1 MINEITF
8 EGKEKDIRALEKLIF
23 EDWES
28 NSYDY
33 TMAIRRVF
41 FKKTYAVL
49 SITITNVK
57 RTEFSLFMKNIASS
71 IIENKIDRSVKIDV
85 NGEYIKINENGKIE
99 LDLNVIDRL
108 FKRWDRIENVGIMK
122 DKKTSFMVFIEGNNT
137 ADVLYHSPNARRIIT
152 EALKEFEVNRYHSTN
167 VYEHSALT
175 NPIKNLYGDNKS
187 TKGKILCYVVSYNL
201 PYEFLIYLN
210 SKLLEY
216 NEKLDGSMS
225 SLSPLVLIVNKDK
238 FIEGDKE

>member
-57 RTEFSLFMKNIASS
+57 RAEFSLFMKNIASS

-167 VYEHSALT
+167 IYEHSALT

-225 SLSPLVLIVNKDK
+225 SLSPLVLIANKDK
-238 FIEGDKE
+238 FIEGDEE

>member
-1 MINEITF
+1 MINKIVF
-8 EGKEKDIRALEKLIF
+8 EGKEKDIRAIEKIVFKDL
-23 EDWES
+23 ES

-33 TMAIRRVF
+33 TISIRRILV
-41 FKKTYAVL
+41 KKSYAVL
-49 SITITNVK
+49 SITIDSIK
-57 RTEFSLFMKNIASS
+57 KTEFSLFMKNIANS
-71 IIENKIDRSVKIDV
+71 IIDNKIDRSVKIDV
-85 NGEYIKINENGKIE
+85 NGEYIKINDNGKIE

-187 TKGKILCYVVSYNL
+187 TKGKILCYVISYEL

-210 SKLLEY
+210 SKLIEY
-216 NEKLDGSMS
+216 NKNLEDIIS
-225 SLSPLVLIVNKDK
+225 SLQQLVLIANKDK
-238 FIEGDKE
+238 FIEGDEE

>member
-23 EDWES
+23 KDWES

-33 TMAIRRVF
+33 TMSIRRIF
-41 FKKTYAVL
+41 FKKTHAVL
-49 SITITNVK
+49 AITITNVK
-57 RTEFSLFMKNIASS
+57 RTEFALFMKNIANS
-71 IIENKIDRSVKIDV
+71 IIKNKIDKSIKIDV
-85 NGEYIKINENGKIE
+85 NGEYIKINKNGKIE
-99 LDLNVIDRL
+99 LDLTVIDRL

-122 DKKTSFMVFIEGNNT
+122 DKKTSFVVFIEGNNT
-137 ADVLYHSPNARRIIT
+137 ADVLFHSPKARKIVT
-152 EALKEFEVNRYHSTN
+152 EALREFEVNRYHSTN

-210 SKLLEY
+210 SKLLKY
-216 NEKLDGSMS
+216 NENLDGSMS
-225 SLSPLVLIVNKDK
+225 SLRPLMLIANKDK
-238 FIEGDKE
+238 FIEGDEE

>member
-23 EDWES
+23 KDWES

-33 TMAIRRVF
+33 TMAIRRIF
-41 FKKTYAVL
+41 FKKTHAVL
-49 SITITNVK
+49 AITITNVK
-57 RTEFSLFMKNIASS
+57 RTEFSLFMKNIANS
-71 IIENKIDRSVKIDV
+71 IIDNKIDKSVKIDV
-85 NGEYIKINENGKIE
+85 NGEYIKINDNGKIE

-167 VYEHSALT
+167 VYQHSALT
-175 NPIKNLYGDNKS
+175 NPIRNLYGDNKS
-187 TKGKILCYVVSYNL
+187 TKGKILCYVVSYEL

>member
-23 EDWES
+23 KDWES

-33 TMAIRRVF
+33 TMAIRRIF
-41 FKKTYAVL
+41 FKKTHAVL

-57 RTEFSLFMKNIASS
+57 RTEFSLFMKNIANR
-71 IIENKIDRSVKIDV
+71 IIENKIDKSVKIDV
-85 NGEYIKINENGKIE
+85 NGEYIKINDNGKIE
-99 LDLNVIDRL
+99 LDLNIIDRL

-152 EALKEFEVNRYHSTN
+152 EALREFEVNRYHSTN

-225 SLSPLVLIVNKDK
+225 SLSPLVLIANKDK
-238 FIEGDKE
+238 FIEGDEE

>member
-23 EDWES
+23 KDWES

-33 TMAIRRVF
+33 TMAIRRIF
-41 FKKTYAVL
+41 FKKTHAVL

-57 RTEFSLFMKNIASS
+57 RTEFSLFMKNIANS
-71 IIENKIDRSVKIDV
+71 IIDNKIDKSVKIDV
-85 NGEYIKINENGKIE
+85 NGEYIKINDNGKIE

-108 FKRWDRIENVGIMK
+108 FKRWNRIENVGIMK

-152 EALKEFEVNRYHSTN
+152 KALKEFEVNRYHSTN
-167 VYEHSALT
+167 VYEYSALT

-187 TKGKILCYVVSYNL
+187 TKGKISCYVISYEL

-216 NEKLDGSMS
+216 NENLEDSIS
-225 SLSPLVLIVNKDK
+225 SLRPLVLIANKDK
-238 FIEGDKE
+238 FIEGDEE